1 MLSSM
6 FGWKLLSNRT
16 GTVQH
21 LPARNVPDRVLAAK
35 LPSLPVGFDHMAPRR
50 PSSGR
55 LQVRLSA
62 RTRFRDGIGPLFLL
76 SDRILPAVQRSTTT
90 AHFARTTLT
99 NACRNRAQPEAP
111 ASTDWD
117 PLLVCAR
124 LEWLDRL
131 ATRPSIP
138 ISV

>member
-1 MLSSM
+1 
-6 FGWKLLSNRT
+6 
-16 GTVQH
+16 VQH

-35 LPSLPVGFDHMAPRR
+35 LPSLPVGFDHMVLRR

-76 SDRILPAVQRSTTT
+76 SGRILPAVQRSTTT

-99 NACRNRAQPEAP
+99 NACRKAQSEAP

-124 LEWLDRL
+124 LEWSDRL